1 MWASIWL
8 PWECGISWHV
18 WFLGQENL
26 EIGKMWRLQC
36 HAHSNSIEIYINQNL
51 FNSTTEKS
59 KGFWKKVWVDVR
71 FPIKSST
78 NDFLETIYGNQPY
91 KSNNHYRN
99 KIYKIKI
106 PKQILCI
113 KQAITLWALENV
125 ASWHILFC
133 ISFLL
138 VKVWHSQGLHGA
150 DTSGLIWS

>member
-1 MWASIWL
+1 VGLHLIALRMWHILACVIPRTGKPRNRKNVKITMSCPL
-8 PWECGISWHV
+8 Q
-18 WFLGQENL
+18 FYRNL
-26 EIGKMWRLQC
+26 HQPKFVQFHR
-36 HAHSNSIEIYINQNL
+36 
-51 FNSTTEKS
+51 KS